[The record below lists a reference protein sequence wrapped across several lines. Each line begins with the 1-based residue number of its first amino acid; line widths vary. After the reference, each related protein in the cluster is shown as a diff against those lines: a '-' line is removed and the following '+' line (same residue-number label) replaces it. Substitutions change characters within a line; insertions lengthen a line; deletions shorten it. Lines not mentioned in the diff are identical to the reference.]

1 MNIESQGCDAA
12 RITRFLRHELSEAD
26 ESALIQ
32 HLDGCPTCSAR
43 LESETAEE
51 NWWRAASE
59 FLPDGPFELEPLSDQ
74 SAPPDAPSRGLMVQ
88 QVLDHLAPTD
98 DPQMMGRIGNY
109 EVVGVVGSGG
119 MGVVLKAFDKAL
131 DRYVAIKTLS
141 PTLAASGSARKRFSR
156 EARAAAAV
164 VHDNVSEI
172 YGVAEANGLPY
183 LVMPYVRGTSLQR
196 RVDDTG
202 PLTPAEVLRIGMQT
216 AAGLA
221 AAHAQG
227 LVHRDI
233 KPANILLSE
242 GVERVQITDFGLA
255 RAADDASL
263 TRTGVIAGTPQYMS
277 PEQARGETVEHRSD
291 LFSLGSVMYAMCTG
305 RPPFRAETSYG
316 ILRRITDSE
325 PRPIRE
331 INPEVPTWLCAVIEK
346 LHAKSPDERYQSAG
360 EVSELLGRCL
370 AHLQQPD
377 TQPLPETLATIARR
391 ASEGRRLRASL
402 FPRLRFGAMS
412 LWNRLTFQTRP
423 GRLWKAILQRP
434 RASVAGFVLIAVVV
448 SVAITQGPWRDPGRP
463 TVEGRTGSGHPRTAE
478 RDPLTSPTDHAVMA
492 NDPDP
497 ATNWDAANDDLRQLT
512 QQGDDLMSRI
522 NRLWGDMPAS
532 IQERQNNPSDADPP
546 LAEESD
552 P

>member
-1 MNIESQGCDAA
+1 
-12 RITRFLRHELSEAD
+12 
-26 ESALIQ
+26 LIQ

-43 LESETAEE
+43 LESETAEQ
-51 NWWRAASE
+51 NWWQAANE
-59 FLPDGPFELEPLSDQ
+59 FLADSPFELEPLSDQ
-74 SAPPDAPSRGLMVQ
+74 SVPTDAPSRGLMVQ

-98 DPQMMGRIGNY
+98 DPQMLGRIGSY
-109 EVVGVVGSGG
+109 EIVGVVGSGG
-119 MGVVLKAFDKAL
+119 MGVVLKAFDQAL

-172 YGVAEANGLPY
+172 YGVADANGLPY

-196 RVDDTG
+196 RVDDSG
-202 PLTPAEVLRIGMQT
+202 PMTPAEVLRIGMQT

-277 PEQARGETVEHRSD
+277 PEQARGEAVDHRSD

-331 INPEVPTWLCAVIEK
+331 INPEIPIWLCAVIEK
-346 LHAKSPDERYQSAG
+346 LHAKSPNERYQAAG
-360 EVSELLGRCL
+360 EVAELLGQCL
-370 AHLQQPD
+370 AHVQQPD
-377 TQPLPETLATIARR
+377 TQSLPETLATVTQR
-391 ASEGRRLRASL
+391 ASEGRRLRAGL
-402 FPRLRFGAMS
+402 FPRLRFGLVS
-412 LWNRLTFQTRP
+412 LCRKLTFQARP
-423 GRLWKAILQRP
+423 GRLWKAILQHP
-434 RASVAGFVLIAVVV
+434 RASVAALVVV
-448 SVAITQGPWRDPGRP
+448 AIVAFVAITRVPWRDAGRP
-463 TVEGRTGSGHPRTAE
+463 AVQRRAGSGDPRTAVK
-478 RDPLTSPTDHAVMA
+478 DPPTSPTGNATTAD
-492 NDPDP
+492 DPDP
-497 ATNWDAANDDLRQLT
+497 ATDWNAADDEVRQLT
-512 QQGDDLMSRI
+512 QQGDELTSRI
-522 NRLWGDMPAS
+522 NRLWDDMPATAQGETQLNS
-532 IQERQNNPSDADPP
+532 SDANSS